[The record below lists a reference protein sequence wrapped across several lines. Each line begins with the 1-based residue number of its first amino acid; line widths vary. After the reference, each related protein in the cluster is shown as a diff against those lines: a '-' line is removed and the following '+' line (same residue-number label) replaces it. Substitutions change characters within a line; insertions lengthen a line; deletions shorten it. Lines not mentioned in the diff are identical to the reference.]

1 MANSEYMFLL
11 LSIIVYYMTKI
22 YIFSFLS
29 DITLPVWKQLTILA
43 LALFFNQFP
52 YLSPLLIDPLLFLVV
67 LRQETKQLFS
77 LKALFLAVAPSVLVD
92 LLSRFMGTIV
102 IPYLFL
108 SSGIYLGHI
117 IFDLLA
123 YLLIFPSFAIINYMI
138 GKDYKMICQSGYSK
152 RSHNFYQTLLIFVL
166 VYYVDIFV
174 ILGFTDPFLH
184 FHHSLFVPTP
194 YKLLFLMFILLLVYL
209 LSYFNHSSKEYLK
222 NELRR
227 EQQAYMTNLETYG
240 KHLEKLYR
248 DVRAFQSDY
257 LSRIERLG
265 QAIKSESITQIQDI
279 YAQTVH
285 EANDYWDDKHYN
297 ISKLRKINISSIK
310 SLLSA
315 KIISAEKS
323 GIDLNVEVPDNIKET
338 YIPELD
344 LLLLMSIFCDNAIEA
359 ALEVQQPHM
368 SIAYFLLDDYQ
379 MFVVTNTTKKKVDI
393 NKIFEEGYS
402 SKGSERGIGLSNAQR
417 ILKKYPYLSLRTK
430 SFDKE
435 FSQTLTMPKEEVDR

>member
-152 RSHNFYQTLLIFVL
+152 RSHNFYQTLLI
-166 VYYVDIFV
+166 
-174 ILGFTDPFLH
+174 
-184 FHHSLFVPTP
+184 FVPTP

-359 ALEVQQPHM
+359 ALEAQQPHM

>member
-77 LKALFLAVAPSVLVD
+77 LKALFLAVAPSVLV
-92 LLSRFMGTIV
+92 
-102 IPYLFL
+102 
-108 SSGIYLGHI
+108 
-117 IFDLLA
+117 
-123 YLLIFPSFAIINYMI
+123 
-138 GKDYKMICQSGYSK
+138 
-152 RSHNFYQTLLIFVL
+152 
-166 VYYVDIFV
+166 YYVDIFV

-227 EQQAYMTNLETYG
+227 EQQAYMTNLEIYG

-359 ALEVQQPHM
+359 ALEAQQPHM